1 MALSLT
7 GTFKCILLTPSAKLL
22 ECRTTSIILPAHDGH
37 RGVLRNHA
45 PMLCKLDRGIL
56 QVRNIKGRGDAFFLI
71 EGGFAR
77 VSLNN
82 ITILTHE
89 AITFDEMD
97 KEEAEQMISDAKSVV
112 VGKAYIKTQI
122 GEVDAQKSALIV
134 KLAELSKVG

>member
-1 MALSLT
+1 
-7 GTFKCILLTPSAKLL
+7 
-22 ECRTTSIILPAHDGH
+22 
-37 RGVLRNHA
+37 
-45 PMLCKLDRGIL
+45 MLCKLERGIL
-56 QVRNIKGRGDAFFLI
+56 QVKEITGRDDAFFLI

-97 KEEAEQMISDAKSVV
+97 KEETEQMISDAKSVV
-112 VGKAYIKTQI
+112 VGKAYIKAQV
-122 GEVDAQKSALIV
+122 GEVDSQKAAMIV